1 MSWVGT
7 VTGPPSWGRS
17 RLLAES
23 MSTRASVWASA
34 DRGTWTA
41 IWSPSKSALKAVHTR
56 GWSLMARPSTST
68 GSKAWMPRRWSVGAR
83 LSMTG

>member
-23 MSTRASVWASA
+23 IRMRASAWASA
-34 DRGTWTA
+34 DRGT
-41 IWSPSKSALKAVHTR
+41 
-56 GWSLMARPSTST
+56 
-68 GSKAWMPRRWSVGAR
+68 
-83 LSMTG
+83 